1 MGERS
6 LRGRARDSKNNWQL
20 LCNRQRR
27 RIARGAYALGAGVWF
42 PIGQFFS
49 IAWEMIETRTL
60 QFESRRALQSL
71 YVNDLKLLK
80 SIEDSLGVSV
90 TTREGWVRLEGE
102 RSRMD

>member
-27 RIARGAYALGAGVWF
+27 RIARGAHALGAGVWF

-49 IAWEMIETRTL
+49 IGWQMIETRTL
-60 QFESRRALQSL
+60 QFESPRALQSL
-71 YVNDLKLLK
+71 YANDLKLLK
-80 SIEDSLGVSV
+80 TLEESLGVSV
-90 TTREGWVRLEGE
+90 TTLAGRATLEE
-102 RSRMD
+102 DPS